1 MENIDIDLQQVDIA
15 NVDSVLTGP
24 QGPAGFSPVATVSKT
39 GGVTTIT
46 ITDEDGTTTAEVLD
60 GTNGENGQNNTLT
73 IGTVTTGTNP
83 SAEITGD
90 SPNQVLNLVLPRGNA
105 GATGPAGQ
113 DGITPTV
120 SVGTTST
127 LPAGSPATVT
137 QDGTATNVILNFGI
151 PQGDDSNC
159 LSLPTVVASLPEE
172 GVAGIFYFVPKSHT
186 VTTVSG
192 DNLSLTFT
200 DTGAISELEILG
212 DLQQATPPASPEP
225 LTGTITVSI
234 DGEDTTI
241 NLGSEYLAKV
251 STAQDK
257 IYLANENWYIHRE
270 IGYINS
276 YDGETITT
284 SYVCTSGTL
293 TNGDEVYY
301 VLDTPVDILIEDS
314 TLINNLNMIYNQSFE
329 AGTVTITTT
338 ANVTADLTIGYYSYD
353 IHEQYDKYVYI
364 PETQSYERIGS

>member
-24 QGPAGFSPVATVSKT
+24 QGPAGFSPVATVTKV
-39 GGVTTIT
+39 GNVTTIT
-46 ITDEDGTTTAEVLD
+46 ITDEDGTTTAQILD

-73 IGTVTTGTNP
+73 IGTVTTGVNP
-83 SAEITGD
+83 SATITGD
-90 SPNQVLNLVLPRGNA
+90 SPNQVLNLVLPKGDAGETGQA
-105 GATGPAGQ
+105 GA
-113 DGITPTV
+113 DGTTPTV
-120 SVGTTST
+120 TVGTTTT

-137 QDGTATNVILNFGI
+137 QSGTATNVILNFGI

-186 VTTVSG
+186 VTTVTG
-192 DNLSLTFT
+192 DNLTLTFT
-200 DTGAISELEILG
+200 DTGAIDELEILG
-212 DLQQATPPASPEP
+212 DLQQATPPATPEP

-234 DGEDTTI
+234 DSEDMTI

-251 STAQDK
+251 TTAQDK
-257 IYLANENWYIHRE
+257 IYYTDENWYIHRE

-284 SYVCTSGTL
+284 DYVCTSGTL
-293 TNGDEVYY
+293 TAGDEVYY
-301 VLDTPVDILIEDS
+301 VLDTPTDILITDA
-314 TLINNLNMIYNQSFE
+314 TLINNLNMLYNKQFE
-329 AGTVTITTT
+329 SGTVSITTS
-338 ANVTADLTIGYYSYD
+338 ANVTADLKIGYYSYD
-353 IHEQYDKYVYI
+353 MHNQYDKYVYM
-364 PETQSYERIGS
+364 PETQTYERIGV